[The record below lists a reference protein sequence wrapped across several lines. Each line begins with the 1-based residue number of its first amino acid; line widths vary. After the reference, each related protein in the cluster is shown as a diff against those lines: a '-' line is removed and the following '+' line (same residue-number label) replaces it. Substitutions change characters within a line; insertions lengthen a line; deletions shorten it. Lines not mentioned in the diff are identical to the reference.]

1 MMTGGWVSDDSNDFA
16 FSVGGVR
23 WTACLRHDLYWCFVF
38 CLAFVPPGK
47 RLGSMS
53 DMNVLIEQ
61 MVAEISTK
69 AFQLED
75 RRLRL
80 FLNWLMDHSSDMK
93 HSLGAFD
100 ADPRSAALKENFRSA
115 LKTWLQ
121 SLPAQG
127 LLWEYQTMTGEIRW
141 WRDLDP
147 FRLKMITKTEVEQ

>member
-1 MMTGGWVSDDSNDFA
+1 M
-16 FSVGGVR
+16 
-23 WTACLRHDLYWCFVF
+23 
-38 CLAFVPPGK
+38 
-47 RLGSMS
+47 GSMS
-53 DMNVLIEQ
+53 EMNVLIEQ
-61 MVAEISTK
+61 MVAEISTQ
-69 AFQLED
+69 AFQLEE

-100 ADPRSAALKENFRSA
+100 ADLGSATLKENFQSA

-127 LLWEYQTMTGEIRW
+127 LLWEYQTIIGEIHW

-147 FRLKMITKTEVEQ
+147 SRWKMIIKTEVES

>member
-1 MMTGGWVSDDSNDFA
+1 
-16 FSVGGVR
+16 
-23 WTACLRHDLYWCFVF
+23 
-38 CLAFVPPGK
+38 
-47 RLGSMS
+47 MS

-61 MVAEISTK
+61 MVVEISTQ
-69 AFQLED
+69 AFQLEE

-93 HSLGAFD
+93 VSLGAFEPGSRD
-100 ADPRSAALKENFRSA
+100 TDMQENFRSA

-127 LLWEYQTMTGEIRW
+127 LLWEYRTMTGEIGW

-147 FRLKMITKTEVEQ
+147 FRLQMITKTKVEA